1 MTSADNSW
9 GNDPIEDS
17 ERYVAP
23 AVQADREREG
33 LEIVRA
39 ELRDSTDPQT
49 QAALKRE
56 IARRE
61 KAYPSAAGGATA
73 PPATA
78 ESWGDDPVDESW
90 GTDPVEEPGLIDRG
104 INEAKRLGSALSSG
118 VDQFKAGIS
127 GLRTGLLASGVQ
139 QKTEN
144 IRTAE
149 AAGDT
154 ATAARLRAEQPG
166 RQQKLG
172 EVAAGAV
179 ADNAALAKSNTATT
193 TAAMKAMNEAKTFGE
208 AWEAFK
214 VAPYEISSTI
224 TAQSLPTMIPALI
237 VGAIMGPAP
246 GALAMGVSSGATEAG
261 SALTEFAQESGI
273 DVTSKDALL
282 EFYNDPAVLAEGLK
296 RAGVRGG
303 IIGGLDAASAGAA
316 SKIMAPAKAS
326 PLVRQAINLPAQAV
340 TQAVAGGGGEAAVQ
354 YVEHGEIRQP
364 GAVVG
369 EIVGD
374 AVTAPLDVAAF
385 GRDARRLHA
394 EGQRALATGDVA
406 AAARVANTQAGA
418 LSAAAGLTPIVTPE
432 APAAKPSEDDAYARA
447 GNALDTLSRAAGEK
461 RSGASPYG
469 VGGDGLLAGE
479 PAVADVGNPGAA
491 PGQDGVDVAAGRQD
505 ERSGSA
511 DVSLKAQADA
521 DVSPTAQT
529 QSGNDRTQPGN
540 VAASAPIE
548 AEKATPTESWLG
560 RKGQGFTTEKDA
572 EQARVGRSQRSPDLE
587 WRTEPRAEGG
597 FAVNGYARTAIDTR
611 AAETATSPTNDRP
624 EPTEAQKAA
633 GNYKKGHLRLGGM
646 DISIE
651 NDHGSTR
658 RGVDPDGK
666 AWESTVDGH
675 YGYIKGTE
683 GADGDH
689 VDIGIKP
696 GTPDD
701 HEGSVFIIDQVDP
714 KTGKFDEHKVRVGYG
729 SAVEAMEAYK
739 RNYADGWTGGAAI
752 TEMPLAQFKV
762 WAKAGVKTRPVGD
775 ITGFTP
781 TTKETT
787 NVQAEVPGGG
797 VRAGD
802 GANRGGVG
810 DVQSAV
816 ALRGADAAQRAG
828 GVEVAA
834 EAAPEFA
841 GGEAGPVEGSDQL
854 SVNVERDFSRVANT
868 RSQAPYNEKGVKLAR
883 VPTSL
888 VPDGKLLEALGAVLG
903 NHVIFFKDAGP
914 ESGMGGWRSQNRLYV
929 KTTGNKDAALAI
941 VMHEVIHNLD
951 PDLKA
956 ALIKA
961 IIATVSDAQRASFRF
976 NYGGYFARGGTKLED
991 EEIVAFLSQGH
1002 AKTAAFWKSLA
1013 EKTDQSLFKSLAE
1026 HILSVLDRL
1035 ISAISEHGDLTRF
1048 SKDVKGVREALTT
1061 ALAEQAKRKGGVDA
1075 MADSKSDEFS
1085 DAATRGHEYEVS
1097 TRAPWGKTATEDP
1110 VTGMLSVGIDAAVA
1124 SGKAFE
1130 KNVALVT
1137 AYPNFR
1143 DTKSAD
1149 TPAKQAE
1156 RFIAHV
1162 QSNLLWL
1169 YDQVPAEIRERS
1181 HLWYDGANKIAKR
1194 LADQYD
1200 LTEQQIAGVMATL
1213 SPQKD
1218 WFMNVSLGQ
1227 RVIDIMRTKRNEP
1240 WDQAMS
1246 NTADRILGKP
1256 QYADDLAAIRGKR
1269 LADLQHPVL
1278 KAMWLRVFDE
1288 AHNTRQYDVVMPEGD
1303 SAGLARNLNG
1313 SPSRVAWGD
1322 FGSIAKAIAII
1333 EDGSLRNISTRL
1345 GSEHKVRSFYNN
1357 ILVPGSENG
1366 HVTIDTHAVAAALLR
1381 PLSGSAVEVLHN
1393 FGGNG
1398 AASSAVH
1405 GMSGTYGLYAEAYRR
1420 AAKERG
1426 VLPREMQSITW
1437 EAVRG
1442 LFTPGFKSQQ
1452 KNVDES
1458 NHIWDTF
1465 KNGRI
1470 SLDQARTRIL
1480 EAAGGIEEPAWF
1492 RPSAGSPAQ
1501 EGAGDARVVPGV
1513 RVPGGRAKPAAR
1525 GARGAAPAAAPDQF
1539 SDSVALGTLVNIG
1552 LDTNDGKGITASQ
1565 AITMLMEQGVEVL
1578 EHAEHTSSTEP
1589 TLVAKL
1595 SRPLTPAQATAVS
1608 AALDQEAIAQFTGG
1622 AGKLYGPSASK
1633 WGDFNPEF
1641 FMTLDGKRLG
1651 DTPADAGR
1659 PGDQADAGD
1668 VGSAEGLVAGGTDQQ
1683 RAGAAD
1689 PARVALVHYGR
1700 VAGLSSLAGAFNGTG
1715 IRGAEQERL
1724 SRATDPR
1731 IKKRSYFYLADSA
1744 TDLPAPEA
1752 GLGQHVYRTTA
1763 AGLYDRTLVNKAEA
1777 NRVKALQ
1784 KTPDEN
1790 GFESAVI
1797 DAGYKGYINR
1807 EQGTAVVF
1815 GDSVPVAYDGP
1826 IGSRK
1831 PRARKIERLVAKTET
1846 RTEGSELVRRPTAAE
1861 LTGIVKARPALSK
1874 AAPSFKLEFG
1884 EARVAIAEQGAAD
1897 KALESAGADFRFG
1910 DDNFSDTPEGVSIV
1924 EVTGGFNAMLDGK
1937 RVGTLRDNLER
1948 GQAKQLGEFAN
1959 VSSVEVDKSVRGTGV
1974 GSALYRAFYA
1984 KHEGRILPSG
1994 QTSSMAWKLWKRNY
2008 PAKVDQ
2014 FVKMEAERLSD
2025 GADPAL
2031 VLRNIT
2037 DPEIAK
2043 RVREAA
2049 VEMEAIFSD
2058 NKRDDVSPIGFYSV
2072 LARKLADGPGKAMPE
2087 QWRAYVKGLTTK
2099 GVKADEI
2106 EWTGLTNWL
2115 AMQTGKVDKSDVLAF
2130 VKANGVQVTETVL
2143 GTESFD
2149 GLSADETQE
2158 LIELRDLADR
2168 AADIANEGDS
2178 EEADALY
2185 GVDDEERQMELENRV
2200 IGGNAAGVAEYG
2212 TYVLPGGENYR
2223 EVLLTLPVNRD
2234 VMKAIEAVES
2244 KVNALADQGLNLADL
2259 DPADPRRVEID
2270 ALRAK
2275 RDATP
2280 LQEFKSNHWTQ
2291 KNILAH
2297 IRVNDR
2303 TDAGGKRVL
2312 FIEEIQSDWA
2322 QKGKKKGFRDDAKIA
2337 RLREELE
2344 VARARDEEAY
2354 KAILRDSEKMSNDD
2368 YLARLQANKLVEEE
2382 VERLALLVDETTL
2395 ASQVPQ
2401 APFVGKTDAWVA
2413 LALKRVVKMAVDGGY
2428 DRVAMV
2434 TGEQSA
2440 ARYEL
2445 SRQIDAIDYRRM
2457 RDGAEFDIQ
2466 LIKGGNLLAA
2476 NTVKAGDLADHVGK
2490 EMAAKLVAGE
2500 GKLQPARGG
2509 GFEMMRLDG
2518 LDLQVGGEGMKAF
2531 YDKIVPN
2538 VLKDVLRKLGGA
2550 PASVTINTVGS
2561 RYGVHGRNVV
2571 DLQANIG
2578 RDIVSTHGSRDNAF
2592 KALAKMSFTEQPG
2605 FDITPEMREAAG
2617 EGLPM
2622 FSDNAP
2628 KNSSDQF
2635 AFNLGSIRRPA
2646 PRTPGLAT
2654 DGWILSRDEMGRFR
2668 FGAGAKL
2675 YRKIALLAN
2684 AVLDVIRMKP
2694 MSPELRRAM
2703 RVMKNEVNKAMT
2715 LTAEAATAMS
2725 ELSVDEREMLSD
2737 VIEQELRAGV
2747 TPPQKILDLAATI
2760 SALMSQQSDDLVA
2773 VGMLS
2778 PEAADKWRDKYLPR
2792 FYAPKLGTTAKTA
2805 WDKAKKML
2813 TSKPKAMTGIGGSSL
2828 KRRGM
2833 TEVIEADALP
2843 EYEAQGWVVD
2853 DRFYTPGLSQ
2863 TVQVHR
2869 DFSRPE
2875 RESMG
2880 EIRDA
2885 MFRFTM
2891 GYMRSQKDLALGRL
2905 YQHLA
2910 DTIASN
2916 HELEG
2921 YVRVPDTKIEGTG
2934 GDDFTAVNSYGKLG
2948 GKWVPREV
2956 LDHLSKFGESEYE
2969 AIIKFYRKGLS
2980 MWKEGKTVLNPVS
2993 HMNNVVSNMTM
3004 AHFAGV
3010 SYWDA
3015 HKHVGVIQDFFGK
3028 APMIAEAREAGL
3040 FGGTV
3045 TQEELN
3051 GMLPKEMQVLAQM
3064 EKGSVAKGVDF
3075 TWNVLSLFLRKPMGM
3090 AYDAEDMYFRYLIYR
3105 DARGRGLHPNDA
3117 VDYSQRFIFSYDD
3130 LPKGARIVRDTVL
3143 PFFSYTYKVVPVLA
3157 GTLLQ
3162 YPWRYAAPA
3171 LALHALNTAM
3181 YAIAAGDDD
3190 DEWYDQIADYVTAK
3204 WQGRDTA
3211 ADRLQDSERRN
3222 LPPWMK
3228 GNGFMLGTPKAIR
3241 LSMDDV
3247 TGLPVFMDVSRFFPG
3262 GDLLDVHANA
3272 GGVPMLQPLTPSTP
3286 LLGVYSAMFTNKD
3299 PYFGKDIVDK
3309 NDTSAEAGHKRS
3321 AWLWNQFAPAIAVG
3335 NYHFNRTADAIASA
3349 AGKSIPWWP
3358 LDYTGIGKDG
3368 LPVQPKYA
3376 IAQTLGIKARPV
3388 DLDLSQK
3395 IDGNM
3400 KRKLI
3405 ADMKAEIKS
3414 LQRLQQKGALTFDQ
3428 AQDKIDRNRT
3438 KIGNLRQGLD
3448 VEGDETE

>member
-9 GNDPIEDS
+9 GNDPIDDT

-23 AVQADREREG
+23 TVQADRERDG

-61 KAYPSAAGGATA
+61 KAYPAAAA
-73 PPATA
+73 PADEA
-78 ESWGDDPVDESW
+78 WGHDPVDESW
-90 GTDPVEEPGLIDRG
+90 GNDPAEEPGLIDRG
-104 INEAKRLGSALSSG
+104 INEAKRLGSALASG
-118 VDQFKAGIS
+118 VDQFKAGVS

-139 QKTEN
+139 QKQEN
-144 IRTAE
+144 IRAAE
-149 AAGDT
+149 ASGDT

-172 EVAAGAV
+172 DVAAGAA
-179 ADNAALAKSNTATT
+179 ADNAALAKSNNATT
-193 TAAMKAMNEAKTFGE
+193 TAAMRAMNEAKTFGE

-214 VAPYEISSTI
+214 QAPYEIASTI

-237 VGAIMGPAP
+237 VGAIAGPAP
-246 GALAMGVSSGATEAG
+246 GALAMGLSSGAAEAG
-261 SALTEFAQESGI
+261 GELAAFANESGI
-273 DVTSKDALL
+273 DVTNADALL
-282 EFYNDPAVLAEGLK
+282 EFYNDPAVLAEGLR
-296 RAGVRGG
+296 RAGQRGG
-303 IIGGLDAASAGAA
+303 IIGGIDAASAGLAG
-316 SKIMAPAKAS
+316 KVLAPAKAS
-326 PLVRQAINLPAQAV
+326 PLVREAINLPAQVGAQMV
-340 TQAVAGGGGEAAVQ
+340 TGGGGEALAQVA
-354 YVEHGEIRQP
+354 EHGEITEP
-364 GAVVG
+364 GAVLG
-369 EIVGD
+369 EIVGEGF
-374 AVTAPLDVAAF
+374 TAPLDVAAF
-385 GRDARRLHA
+385 GRDARVLHA
-394 EGQRALATGDVA
+394 EGQRALAAGDVA
-406 AAARVANTQAGA
+406 AAARVAQAQPGA

-461 RSGASPYG
+461 RASPSPYG
-469 VGGDGLLAGE
+469 VGGDGLLAAE
-479 PAVADVGNPGAA
+479 PAGADVGNPGAVA
-491 PGQDGVDVAAGRQD
+491 GEDGVDVVAGRPD
-505 ERSGSA
+505 ERGAAA
-511 DVSLKAQADA
+511 DVSLT
-521 DVSPTAQT
+521 PT
-529 QSGNDRTQPGN
+529 QSGNDRTQSGN
-540 VAASAPIE
+540 VAESAPNE
-548 AEKATPTESWLG
+548 ADRLTPAESWLG
-560 RKGQGFTTEKDA
+560 RRGQGFATAGDA
-572 EQARVGRSQRSPDLE
+572 EQARAGRSQRSPELD

-658 RGVDPDGK
+658 RGVDPDGT

-701 HEGSVFIIDQVDP
+701 HEGPVFIIDQVDP
-714 KTGKFDEHKVRVGYG
+714 KTGQFDEHKVRVGYG
-729 SAVEAMEAYK
+729 SAEEAMAAYK
-739 RNYADGWTGGAAI
+739 KNYAAGWTGGASI

-775 ITGFTP
+775 ITGFKP

-787 NVQAEVPGGG
+787 NVQAEVPGGS

-802 GANRGGVG
+802 GAGRGRVG
-810 DVQSAV
+810 DVQPAV
-816 ALRGADAAQRAG
+816 APRGADAAQRPG
-828 GVEVAA
+828 GMEVAA
-834 EAAPEFA
+834 EASPALA
-841 GGEAGPVEGSDQL
+841 GGEAGAVEGSDQL
-854 SVNVERDFSRVANT
+854 SANVERDFARIAGI
-868 RSQAPYNEKGVKLAR
+868 RARDYKERGVKFAR
-883 VPTSL
+883 VPPSL
-888 VPDGKLLEALGAVLG
+888 APNGKLLEALGAALG
-903 NHVIFFKDAGP
+903 NHVVFFKDAGP
-914 ESGMGGWRSQNRLYV
+914 ESGMGGWRSQNRLYI
-929 KTTGNKDAALAI
+929 KLSDAQDPALAI
-941 VMHEVIHNLD
+941 VMHEAIHSLD
-951 PDLKA
+951 ADIKA

-961 IIATVSDAQRASFRF
+961 ILATVSAEQRAGFRLSYP
-976 NYGGYFARGGTKLED
+976 NYERRGGQALED
-991 EEIVAFLSQGH
+991 EEIVAFLAQGH
-1002 AKTAAFWKSLA
+1002 AKTAEFWKSLA

-1026 HILSVLDRL
+1026 HILATLDKL
-1035 ISAISEHGDLTRF
+1035 LDVISQHGDLTRF

-1061 ALAEQAKRKGGVDA
+1061 ALAEQAKRNGGADA
-1075 MADSKSDEFS
+1075 MADDVSFADT
-1085 DAATRGHEYEVS
+1085 ATRGHEHEVS

-1110 VTGMLSVGIDAAVA
+1110 VAGMLSVGIDAAVA

-1130 KNVALVT
+1130 KNVALIT

-1143 DTKSAD
+1143 AAKSAD

-1156 RFIAHV
+1156 RFIEHV

-1200 LTEQQIAGVMATL
+1200 LAEQQIAGVMATL

-1227 RVIDIMRTKRNEP
+1227 RVIDVMRSKRNEP

-1288 AHNTRQYDVVMPEGD
+1288 AHNSRQYDVVMPEGD

-1322 FGSIAKAIAII
+1322 FGSISKAIAII
-1333 EDGSLRNISTRL
+1333 EDGSLRNISARL

-1426 VLPREMQSITW
+1426 VLAREMQSITW

-1442 LFTPGFKSQQ
+1442 LFTPTFKSQQ
-1452 KNVDES
+1452 KNVDEA
-1458 NHIWDTF
+1458 NAIWDTF
-1465 KNGRI
+1465 KKGRI

-1492 RPSAGSPAQ
+1492 RPSAGSSAQ

-1513 RVPGGRAKPAAR
+1513 RVPGGRARPAAR
-1525 GARGAAPAAAPDQF
+1525 GARGAAPAAAQDQF
-1539 SDSVALGTLVNIG
+1539 SDAVDLGTLVNIG
-1552 LDTNDGKGITASQ
+1552 LDTNDGKGITASR
-1565 AITMLMEQGVEVL
+1565 AITMLMAQGVEVL

-1595 SRPLTPAQATAVS
+1595 SRPLTAAQATAVS
-1608 AALDQEAIAQFTGG
+1608 AALDQEAIAQYTDG
-1622 AGKLYGPSASK
+1622 AGKLYGPAASK

-1651 DTPADAGR
+1651 DTPRDAGR
-1659 PGDQADAGD
+1659 PGDQGDAGD

-1784 KTPDEN
+1784 KTADEN

-1797 DAGYKGYINR
+1797 DAGYRGYINR

-1831 PRARKIERLVAKTET
+1831 PRARKTERLVAKTET
-1846 RTEGSELVRRPTAAE
+1846 RTEGSELVRRPTAVE

-1884 EARVAIAEQGAAD
+1884 EARVAASEQAQAD
-1897 KALESAGADFRFG
+1897 AALEKAGAEFRFG
-1910 DDNFSDTPEGVSIV
+1910 DDFSDAPQATIV
-1924 EVTGGFNAMLDGK
+1924 EVRGGFDAILDGK

-1948 GQAKQLGEFAN
+1948 GQAKQLDEFAN
-1959 VSSVEVDKSVRGTGV
+1959 VSSVEVDKSVRGTGI
-1974 GSALYRAFYA
+1974 GSALYSAFHD
-1984 KHEGRILPSG
+1984 KHDGRILPSG
-1994 QTSSMAWKLWKRNY
+1994 QTSSLAWKLWKRNY
-2008 PAKVDQ
+2008 PKKVDQ
-2014 FVKMEAERLSD
+2014 FVKMEAERLAD

-2043 RVREAA
+2043 RVRDAA

-2058 NKRDDVSPIGFYSV
+2058 HRDVSPIGFYSV
-2072 LARKLADGPGKAMPE
+2072 LARRLADGPGKAMPE
-2087 QWRAYVKGLTTK
+2087 QWRAYIKGLTSK
-2099 GVKADEI
+2099 GVKAEEI
-2106 EWTGLTNWL
+2106 EWTGLTEWL
-2115 AMQTGKVDKSDVLAF
+2115 ATQTGKVDKADVLAF
-2130 VKANGVQVTETVL
+2130 VKSNGVQVTETVL
-2143 GTESFD
+2143 GAGRKSGGRFTTVGAAKDFLMEYHDLEPDQLLEYYGYEND
-2149 GLSADETQE
+2149 GDYITVAN
-2158 LIELRDLADR
+2158 
-2168 AADIANEGDS
+2168 DIAGDVDPDGG
-2178 EEADALY
+2178 EDVDGPRY
-2185 GVDDEERQMELENRV
+2185 G
-2200 IGGNAAGVAEYG
+2200 EY
-2212 TYVLPGGENYR
+2212 TLPGGANYR
-2223 EVLLTLPVNRD
+2223 EVLLTLPTSREREISRD
-2234 VMKAIEAVES
+2234 EAMKI
-2244 KVNALADQGLNLADL
+2244 ADL
-2259 DPADPRRVEID
+2259 RDDSRLVWARYPLDDGDIEVERMFSSAEFD
-2270 ALRAK
+2270 GLTTS
-2275 RDATP
+2275 ATFA
-2280 LQEFKSNHWTQ
+2280 EETRGTGKDFKSGHWEQ

-2303 TDAGGKRVL
+2303 VDAGGKRVL
-2312 FIEEIQSDWA
+2312 FVEEIQSDWA
-2322 QKGKKKGFRDDAKIA
+2322 QEGKKRGFVDAAK
-2337 RLREELE
+2337 LEELRAALE
-2344 VARARDEEAY
+2344 PARARAAELYRNLQRNGERMSVAEFESANREWDAAE
-2354 KAILRDSEKMSNDD
+2354 RD
-2368 YLARLQANKLVEEE
+2368 ARDAAVAFDRATKE
-2382 VERLALLVDETTL
+2382 VGKIPA
-2395 ASQVPQ
+2395 

-2413 LALKRVVKMAVDGGY
+2413 LAVKRVVKMAVDGGY
-2428 DRVAMV
+2428 DRVALV
-2434 TGEQSA
+2434 TGEQSSQ
-2440 ARYEL
+2440 RYDL
-2445 SRQIDAIDYRRM
+2445 SK
-2457 RDGAEFDIQ
+2457 Q
-2466 LIKGGNLLAA
+2466 LDTVLLDPMAGGGFNVIGRKAGGNVVEKRVQ
-2476 NTVKAGDLADHVGK
+2476 NEEEIADVVGK
-2490 EMAAKLVAGE
+2490 EVAQRLIDAPENKWG
-2500 GKLQPARGG
+2500 
-2509 GFEMMRLDG
+2509 MRELSG
-2518 LDLQVGGEGMKAF
+2518 VDLKVGGEGMKAF
-2531 YDKIVPN
+2531 YDKIVPT
-2538 VLKDVLRKLGGA
+2538 VMKDVLRKLGGA
-2550 PASVTINTVGS
+2550 PTSVTINTAGN
-2561 RYGVHGRNVV
+2561 RYGVSGRNVL

-2578 RDIVSTHGSRDNAF
+2578 RDVVSSHGSRDNAF
-2592 KALAKMSFTEQPG
+2592 KALAKLSFTEQPG
-2605 FDITPEMREAAG
+2605 FDITPAMRDAAG

-2628 KNSSDQF
+2628 KNSSDKF
-2635 AFNLGSIRRPA
+2635 AFNLGSIRRPT
-2646 PRTPGLAT
+2646 PQTPGLAT

-2675 YRKIALLAN
+2675 YRKIAVLAN
-2684 AVLDVIRMKP
+2684 AVLDVVRMKP
-2694 MSPELRRAM
+2694 MSPELRRAL
-2703 RVMKNEVNKAMT
+2703 RVMKTEVNKAMK
-2715 LTAEAATAMS
+2715 LTAAAATELA
-2725 ELSVDEREMLSD
+2725 ELSPDEREMLSD

-2778 PEAADKWRDKYLPR
+2778 QEAADRWRDKYLPR
-2792 FYAPKLGTTAKTA
+2792 FYAPKLGASAKTA
-2805 WDKAKKML
+2805 WDKARKML
-2813 TSKPKAMTGIGGSSL
+2813 SSKPQALTGIGGKSL
-2828 KRRGM
+2828 HRRGM
-2833 TEVIEADALP
+2833 TEVIEASELP
-2843 EYEAQGWVVD
+2843 AYEAQGWEVD

-2869 DFSRPE
+2869 DFTRPE
-2875 RESMG
+2875 REKMG

-2885 MFRFTM
+2885 MFRFTL

-2905 YQHLA
+2905 YEHLA
-2910 DTIASN
+2910 NTVASPN
-2916 HELEG
+2916 EIEG
-2921 YVRVPDTKIEGTG
+2921 FVRVPDTKIEGTG
-2934 GDDFTAVNSYGKLG
+2934 GDGYSAVSSYGKLA

-2956 LDHLSKFGESEYE
+2956 LDHLSRFGEGEHE
-2969 AIIKFYRKGLS
+2969 ALLKVYRKALG
-2980 MWKEGKTVLNPVS
+2980 MWKEGKTALNPVS

-3015 HKHVGVIQDFFGK
+3015 HKHVAAVTDFFGK
-3028 APMIAEAREAGL
+3028 APMIEEAREAGL

-3051 GMLPKEMQVLAQM
+3051 GMLPKEMQVLVQM
-3064 EKGSVAKGVDF
+3064 EKGRVEKTADF
-3075 TWNVLSLFLRKPMGM
+3075 TWNLLSLFLRKPLGM
-3090 AYDAEDMYFRYLIYR
+3090 AYEAEDLYFRYLIYR

-3117 VDYSQRFIFSYDD
+3117 VDYSQRFIFTYDD
-3130 LPKGARIVRDTVL
+3130 LPKGARVVRDTAL
-3143 PFFSYTYKVVPVLA
+3143 PFFSYTYKVIPVLA
-3157 GTLLQ
+3157 GTALQ

-3171 LALHALNTAM
+3171 AALYSLNMAM

-3190 DEWYDQIADYVTAK
+3190 DDWYEQIGKYVEAK

-3211 ADRLQDSERRN
+3211 ADRLQASERRN

-3241 LSMDDV
+3241 LGMDDV

-3262 GDLLDVHANA
+3262 GDLLDVNANA
-3272 GGVPMLQPLTPSTP
+3272 GGIPMLQPLTPSNP
-3286 LLGVYSAMFTNKD
+3286 LLNTLYAMQLNTD
-3299 PYFGKDIVDK
+3299 PYFGKDVVDK
-3309 NDTSAEAGHKRS
+3309 NDTSAEAGHKRA

-3335 NYHFNRTADAIASA
+3335 NYIFNRTADAIASA
-3349 AGKSIPWWP
+3349 SGKSIPWWP

-3368 LPVQPKYA
+3368 LPVQPGYA
-3376 IAQTLGIKARPV
+3376 LMQNVGIKVRPV
-3388 DLDLSQK
+3388 DLELSEK
-3395 IDGNM
+3395 IDGNQ

-3405 ADMKAEIKS
+3405 ADMKTEIKS
-3414 LQRLQQKGALTFDQ
+3414 LQRLQQRGALTFDQ
-3428 AQDKIDRNRT
+3428 AQDKIDRNKA
-3438 KIGNLRQGLD
+3438 KIQNLRQGLD
-3448 VEGDETE
+3448 IDGDERE